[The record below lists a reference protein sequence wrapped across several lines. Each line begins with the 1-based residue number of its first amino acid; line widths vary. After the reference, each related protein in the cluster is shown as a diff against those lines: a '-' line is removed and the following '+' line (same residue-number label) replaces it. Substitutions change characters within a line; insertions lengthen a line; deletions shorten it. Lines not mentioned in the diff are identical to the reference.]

1 MRGEPLSYGDAHR
14 SPPLSRVVETA
25 VYVSDLAR
33 SRAFYC
39 DLLGTEVLLDTPRLL
54 ALSVGG
60 QSVLLLFQ
68 RGATTEPLET
78 PGGVVPPHG
87 ASGVQHFAFA
97 ITPEAL
103 GEWRDHLARSGVA
116 VESEVRWPR
125 GGTSLYLRDPDNHSV
140 ELITPGL
147 WAIY

>member
-1 MRGEPLSYGDAHR
+1 MTGRAG
-14 SPPLSRVVETA
+14 PPPIGRVVETA
-25 VYVSDLAR
+25 IYVSDLAR

-39 DLLGTEVLLDTPRLL
+39 GLLGAGVLLDTPRLV
-54 ALSVGG
+54 ALSIGG

-68 RGATTEPLET
+68 RGAASEPLET

-87 ASGVQHFAFA
+87 ADGVQHLAFA
-97 ITPEAL
+97 IAAQGL
-103 GEWRDHLARSGVA
+103 DEWRSYLPSAGVP

-125 GGTSLYLRDPDNHSV
+125 GGTSLYVRDPDNHSV

-147 WAIY
+147 WKIY

>member
-1 MRGEPLSYGDAHR
+1 VTAAPS
-14 SPPLSRVVETA
+14 LSRVVETA
-25 VYVSDLAR
+25 VYVSDLDR

-39 DLLGTEVLLDTPRLL
+39 GVLGAETLLDTPRLL

-60 QSVLLLFQ
+60 RSVLLLFQ

-87 ASGVQHFAFA
+87 ASGVQHFALA
-97 ITPEAL
+97 IAPEAL
-103 GEWRDHLARSGVA
+103 DEWRTYLARAGVT

>member
-1 MRGEPLSYGDAHR
+1 MPPVR
-14 SPPLSRVVETA
+14 PPLSRVVETA
-25 VYVSDLAR
+25 VYVSDLGR
-33 SRAFYC
+33 SREFYC
-39 DLLGTEVLLDTPRLL
+39 GVLGAEVLLDTPRLL
-54 ALSVGG
+54 ALNVGA

-68 RGATTEPLET
+68 RGSTTEPLET

-87 ASGVQHFAFA
+87 ANGVQHFALA
-97 ITPEAL
+97 IASVTLEH
-103 GEWRDHLARSGVA
+103 WRTYLARVGVT
-116 VESEVRWPR
+116 VESEVHWPR

>member
-1 MRGEPLSYGDAHR
+1 VTSPGAR
-14 SPPLSRVVETA
+14 PPLSRVIETA

-39 DLLGTEVLLDTPRLL
+39 DLLGARVLLDTPRLL
-54 ALSVGG
+54 ALDVAG

-97 ITPEAL
+97 IAADAL
-103 GEWRDHLARSGVA
+103 DDWRAYLVGAGLTI
-116 VESEVRWPR
+116 ESEVRWPR
-125 GGTSLYLRDPDNHSV
+125 GGRSLYLRDPDNHSV

-147 WAIY
+147 WETY

>member
-1 MRGEPLSYGDAHR
+1 
-14 SPPLSRVVETA
+14 
-25 VYVSDLAR
+25 VSDLDR

-39 DLLGTEVLLDTPRLL
+39 DVLGAEVLLDSSRLL

-60 QSVLLLFQ
+60 QNVLLLFQ

-87 ASGVQHFAFA
+87 ARGVQHLALA
-97 ITPEAL
+97 IAADAL
-103 GEWRDHLARSGVA
+103 DEWRTYLARSGVTI
-116 VESEVRWPR
+116 ESEVRWPR
-125 GGTSLYLRDPDNHSV
+125 GGTSLYVRDPDNHSV

>member
-1 MRGEPLSYGDAHR
+1 MTSSR
-14 SPPLSRVVETA
+14 PPLSRIVETA
-25 VYVSDLAR
+25 VYVSDLDR

-39 DLLGTEVLLDTPRLL
+39 DVLGAEVLLDTPRLL
-54 ALSVGG
+54 ALATGG
-60 QSVLLLFQ
+60 ASVLLLFQ

-97 ITPEAL
+97 IATDAL
-103 GEWRDHLARSGVA
+103 ESWRMYLARVGVRI
-116 VESEVRWPR
+116 ESEVRWPR

-147 WAIY
+147 WAMY

>member
-1 MRGEPLSYGDAHR
+1 MSSAA
-14 SPPLSRVVETA
+14 PPLSRIVETA
-25 VYVSDLAR
+25 VYVSDLGR

-39 DLLGTEVLLDTPRLL
+39 NLLGAEVLLDTPRLL

-68 RGATTEPLET
+68 RGATGEPLET
-78 PGGVVPPHG
+78 LGGVVPPHG
-87 ASGVQHFAFA
+87 ATGVQHFAFA
-97 ITPEAL
+97 IASETLED
-103 GEWRDHLARSGVA
+103 WRAYLARSGIT
-116 VESEVRWPR
+116 VESEVHWPR

-147 WAIY
+147 WAVY

>member
-1 MRGEPLSYGDAHR
+1 MSSAA
-14 SPPLSRVVETA
+14 PPLSRIVETA
-25 VYVSDLAR
+25 VYVSDLGR

-39 DLLGTEVLLDTPRLL
+39 NLLGAEVLLDTPRLL

-68 RGATTEPLET
+68 RGATAEPLET
-78 PGGVVPPHG
+78 LGGVVPPHG
-87 ASGVQHFAFA
+87 ATGVQHFAFA
-97 ITPEAL
+97 IASETLED
-103 GEWRDHLARSGVA
+103 WRAYLARSGIT
-116 VESEVRWPR
+116 VESEVHWPR

-147 WAIY
+147 WAVY